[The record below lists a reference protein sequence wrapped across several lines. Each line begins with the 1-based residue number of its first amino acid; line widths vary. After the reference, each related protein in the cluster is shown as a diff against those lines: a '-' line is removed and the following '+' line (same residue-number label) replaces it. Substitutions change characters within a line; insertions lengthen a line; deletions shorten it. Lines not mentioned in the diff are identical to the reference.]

1 MKPKHLTVSAFGPF
15 AGRVEIPF
23 EQFGSM
29 GLFLITGDT
38 GAGKTTL
45 FDAISFAL
53 FGESSGTVRP
63 VESLRSDFA
72 RPEEKTYVE
81 LSFLHRGQEYFL
93 RRNPKYRRPKKSGEG
108 VTDEPADASLT
119 FPDGKVIT
127 GNVRVTGAVTEL
139 LGIDYKQF
147 KQIAMIAQGEFL
159 KLLLA
164 DHRERAEIFR
174 RVFGTAPLE
183 AVQLE
188 LKKREKAGRIEWED
202 SCKAILQ
209 YTGNLLYSEKQTAE
223 SLVQEWAVEQNLH
236 RMDEMTALWNR
247 MLREDEAL
255 LKTQKLQQE
264 KLQETDAKLIA
275 ELTRAEQINRMF
287 RELEQAL
294 LRREE
299 LLKQEPHIRQTEQ
312 LARRAGTAAER
323 VLPYEKIYLSAKE
336 NVERLENAI
345 RASSERLVLLENQL
359 KQLEA
364 NWSREQEA
372 EPQRTALAERLTGLR
387 SALPDYAHYKM
398 LMQQQQ
404 DLERAL
410 SQNITH
416 LEQVTKRR
424 EELTQKRDERQAL
437 LSQSADAPVSLVKC
451 EKEKESAE
459 TLRSNLLLLH
469 DIAKRLEAME
479 AEQKR
484 AQREYLAADEAYTRI
499 YGLCEEK
506 ERLYFD
512 QQAGVLA
519 GRLRPGEPCPVC
531 GSKEH
536 PQKAEM
542 IGGAPNEQELQ
553 RLRGQRE
560 QAEAH
565 RRETSSQA
573 HGKEVE
579 VQSARQE
586 LYRQWR
592 QILPEVAPQEEL
604 PALKAQIIT
613 IGTENTGRKK
623 ALEQKY
629 GELKQL
635 CDNRELWTKELDET
649 QRLLKECEPLVQ
661 RETEE
666 QSRLASQVSAKQ
678 AEAALVRG
686 KLPCESEEE
695 LRRQIAESESRLGEL
710 KKRLQESE
718 AALTKGRNELD
729 SVRAVLKENTNQLA
743 EQKQRLEQT
752 EQDYRRVLE
761 ENQFSEEEYRAA
773 LSNQSR
779 VEAWRNEVQVFTESQ
794 RFTEE
799 TIRRLREETA
809 EKSPVDSE
817 KLALQQEELKRE
829 KSVLDEQVS
838 QTSQRYHG
846 NQRILQKLEDA
857 LRQKE
862 KLEHRYLMLS
872 SLSKTANGEL
882 PERQK
887 LAFEQYVQAAYF
899 QKVIQEANQRMS
911 RMTNGRFE
919 LLRKEIPEDN
929 RSQSGLELDVMDY
942 YTGKLRSVRSL
953 SGGESF
959 KASLSLA
966 LGLSDV
972 IQSYA
977 GGVQIDTMFIDEGF
991 GTLDSESLDQAIS
1004 ALAALTTGDRL
1015 VGIISHVP
1023 ELKEKID
1030 KKITI
1035 RKSVTGSTAVLT
1047 SR

>member
-1 MKPKHLTVSAFGPF
+1 MKPKHLIVSAFGPF
-15 AGRVEIPF
+15 AGKTEIPF

-63 VESLRSDFA
+63 VDSLRSDFA
-72 RPEEKTYVE
+72 RPEDKTYVE

-93 RRNPKYRRPKKSGEG
+93 RRNPKYLRPKKNGEG
-108 VTDEPADASLT
+108 FTDEPADASIT
-119 FPDGKVIT
+119 YPDGRVIT

-183 AVQLE
+183 AVQLQ
-188 LKKREKAGRIEWED
+188 LKKSEKTARIEWGD
-202 SCKAILQ
+202 CCKAILR
-209 YTGNLLYSEKQTAE
+209 YTGNILYRKEQAAE
-223 SLVQEWAVEQNLH
+223 PLAEEWAAEQNLH
-236 RMDEMTALWNR
+236 RMDEMTAFWNK
-247 MLREDEAL
+247 MLGEDEAL
-255 LKTQKLQQE
+255 LKAQKLQQE
-264 KLQETDAKLIA
+264 KLQAAQAQQIA
-275 ELTRAEQINRMF
+275 EQTRAEQVNRMF

-299 LLKQEPHIRQTEQ
+299 LLKQKPQVRQAEQ
-312 LARRAGTAAER
+312 LARRASAAAER
-323 VLPYEKIYLSAKE
+323 VLPYQKIYLSAKE
-336 NVERLENAI
+336 NVERLEKGI
-345 RASSERLVLLENQL
+345 HTLGERSVLLENQL

-364 NWSREQEA
+364 DWKKEQEA
-372 EPQRTALAERLTGLR
+372 EPQRVALTERLTGLR
-387 SALPDYAHYKM
+387 SALPDYEHYKT
-398 LMQQQQ
+398 LTQQQQ
-404 DLERAL
+404 DLEHTL
-410 SQNITH
+410 SQSALH
-416 LEQVTKRR
+416 LEQVTKRK
-424 EELTQKRDERQAL
+424 EALTQKRDDRQFL
-437 LSQSADAPVSLVKC
+437 LAQSSDAPVSLVKQQR
-451 EKEKESAE
+451 EKEAAE
-459 TLRSNLLLLH
+459 ALRSNLLQLH
-469 DIAKRLEAME
+469 DMAKRVETIE
-479 AEQKR
+479 TEHKR
-484 AQREYLAADEAYTRI
+484 AQREYLTADEEYQKI
-499 YGLCEEK
+499 HHLCEEK
-506 ERLYFD
+506 ELAYFR

-519 GRLRPGEPCPVC
+519 GRLQQGEPCPVC

-536 PQKAEM
+536 PQKAKLIEE
-542 IGGAPNEQELQ
+542 APDEQELQ
-553 RLRGQRE
+553 RLRKQQD
-560 QAEAH
+560 QAAT
-565 RRETSSQA
+565 RLRETSSQS

-579 VQSARQE
+579 AQSAWQALRQ
-586 LYRQWR
+586 QWQ
-592 QILPEVAPQEEL
+592 QILPQIAPQEGL
-604 PALKAQIIT
+604 SSLKAQIISL
-613 IGTENTGRKK
+613 GTENTGRKK
-623 ALEQKY
+623 VLEEKY
-629 GELKQL
+629 EELKHL
-635 CDNRELWTKELDET
+635 CNNRELWTKELNEI
-649 QRLLKECEPLVQ
+649 QNLLKESELLLQ

-666 QSRLASQVSAKQ
+666 QSRLSSQVSAKQ
-678 AEAALVRG
+678 AEAALLRG
-686 KLPCESEEE
+686 KLPCETEQA
-695 LRRQIAESESRLGEL
+695 LRGQITESEATLGEM
-710 KKRLQESE
+710 KRRLQDSE
-718 AALTKGRNELD
+718 AALSKGRNERD
-729 SVRAVLKENTNQLA
+729 SIRAVLEENTNQLS
-743 EQKQRLEQT
+743 EQQQKRKQT
-752 EQDYRRVLE
+752 EQDYRGALE
-761 ENQFSEEEYRAA
+761 KNQFNEEEYQAA
-773 LSNQSR
+773 LGNQDR
-779 VEAWRNEVQVFTESQ
+779 IEAWRNEVQSFTESQ

-799 TIRRLREETA
+799 TIRRLSEETTNQ
-809 EKSPVDSE
+809 SPVDPE
-817 KLALQQEELKRE
+817 KLALQQEKLKQE
-829 KSVLDEQVS
+829 KSVLDDQIS
-838 QTSQRYHG
+838 QTSQRFYG
-846 NQRILQKLEDA
+846 NQRTLQNLEET

-899 QKVIQEANQRMS
+899 QEVIQQANQRMS

-919 LLRKEIPEDN
+919 LLRKEVPDDN

-1004 ALAALTTGDRL
+1004 ALAALTTGNRL

-1035 RKSVTGSTAVLT
+1035 QKSVTGSTAVLT

>member
-15 AGRVEIPF
+15 AGKVEIPF
-23 EQFGSM
+23 EQFGGA

-53 FGESSGTVRP
+53 FGESSGSVRP
-63 VESLRSDFA
+63 VDSLRSDFA
-72 RPEEKTYVE
+72 RPEDKTYVE
-81 LSFLHRGQEYFL
+81 LSFLHREQEYFL
-93 RRNPKYRRPKKSGEG
+93 RRNPKYPRPKKSGEG
-108 VTDEPADASLT
+108 FTEEPADAALT
-119 FPDGKVIT
+119 FPNGKVIT

-188 LKKREKAGRIEWED
+188 LKKREKAARIEWD
-202 SCKAILQ
+202 DCCKAILQ
-209 YTGNLLYSEKQTAE
+209 YTGDLLYSEEQAAKP
-223 SLVQEWAVEQNLH
+223 LVQTWAAEQNLH
-236 RMDEMTALWNR
+236 RIDEMTALWNK
-247 MLREDEAL
+247 MLQEDETL
-255 LKTQKLQQE
+255 LEARKTQQKHVGE
-264 KLQETDAKLIA
+264 ADAQLIA
-275 ELTRAEQINRMF
+275 EQTCAEQINRML

-299 LLKQEPHIRQTEQ
+299 LLKGEPQIRQTEQ
-312 LARRAGTAAER
+312 LARLAGAAAEQ
-323 VLPYEKIYLSAKE
+323 VLPYEKIYLSARE
-336 NVERLENAI
+336 NADRLENGI
-345 RASSERLVLLENQL
+345 RALGERSVLLEQQL
-359 KQLEA
+359 QQLES
-364 NWSREQEA
+364 NWKKEQEA
-372 EPQRTALAERLTGLR
+372 EPQRTKLAEHLTGLR
-387 SALPDYAHYKM
+387 SALPDYEHYNA
-398 LMQQQQ
+398 LTQQQKN
-404 DLERAL
+404 LERAL
-410 SQNITH
+410 SQNALR
-416 LEQVTKRR
+416 LEQMIKKREALTQER
-424 EELTQKRDERQAL
+424 EERQTL
-437 LSQSADAPVSLVKC
+437 MTQSADAPVSLVKC
-451 EKEKESAE
+451 EKEKEAAE
-459 TLRSNLLLLH
+459 ALRTNLLQLH
-469 DIAKRLEAME
+469 GMAAKLEVME
-479 AEQKR
+479 SEKQN
-484 AQREYLAADEAYTRI
+484 AQRNYLAAEEEYTKI
-499 YGLCEEK
+499 HHLCEEK
-506 ERLYFD
+506 ELLYFR

-519 GRLRPGEPCPVC
+519 GRLQSGEPCPVC

-536 PQKAEM
+536 PKKAEM
-542 IGGAPNEQELQ
+542 IDGAPDEQELQ
-553 RLRGQRE
+553 HLRKQQE
-560 QAEAH
+560 QATA
-565 RRETSSQA
+565 RLRETSSQA

-579 VQSARQE
+579 VQSAWQVLRQ
-586 LYRQWR
+586 QW
-592 QILPEVAPQEEL
+592 QHILPDIAPQEGI
-604 PALKAQIIT
+604 PALKAQIVAL
-613 IGTENTGRKK
+613 GMENTGRKK
-623 ALEQKY
+623 SLEQKY
-629 GELKQL
+629 GELLQL
-635 CDNRELWTKELDET
+635 CKNRELWAKEFDET
-649 QRLLKECEPLVQ
+649 QQLLKESEPLVQ

-666 QSRLASQVSAKQ
+666 KSRLSSQTSAKQ
-678 AEAALVRG
+678 AEVSLLRK
-686 KLPCESEEE
+686 KLPCETEEE
-695 LRRQIAESESRLGEL
+695 LGRLILQSETRLGEM

-718 AALTKGRNELD
+718 AAFSKGCNELD
-729 SVRAVLKENTNQLA
+729 SVRAVLQENANQLT
-743 EQKQRLEQT
+743 EQKKKLEQT
-752 EQDYRRVLE
+752 EQDYRKALE
-761 ENQFSEEEYRAA
+761 KNQFNEEKYRAA
-773 LSNQSR
+773 LANQSR
-779 VEAWRNEVQVFTESQ
+779 IEAWRNEVQSFTESQ

-799 TIRRLREETA
+799 TIRRLSKETA
-809 EKSPVDSE
+809 GKNPVDVE
-817 KLALQQEELKRE
+817 KLALRQEELKRE
-829 KSVLDEQVS
+829 KSVLEEQIS
-838 QTSQRYHG
+838 QISQRFHG
-846 NQRILQKLEDA
+846 NQRTLQRLEEA

-862 KLEHRYLMLS
+862 KLEHRYLVLS
-872 SLSKTANGEL
+872 SLSRTANGEL

-899 QKVIQEANQRMS
+899 QMVIQEANKRMN

-1004 ALAALTTGDRL
+1004 ALSALTTGDRL

-1030 KKITI
+1030 KKIMI
-1035 RKSVTGSTAVLT
+1035 RKSVTGSTALLT